1 MQILRY
7 KLKMGP
13 ERTVRMIWI
22 TMIKYSNLM
31 ATHLSMFQKITIKEM
46 ITVAN
51 QSLRTT
57 HFSPLKAILLK
68 MDRSTKNIR
77 ISPKFKIMS
86 YILKMKMQLKK
97 KMR

>member
-1 MQILRY
+1 
-7 KLKMGP
+7 
-13 ERTVRMIWI
+13 
-22 TMIKYSNLM
+22 
-31 ATHLSMFQKITIKEM
+31 MFQKITIKEM

-77 ISPKFKIMS
+77 IIPKFKIMS

>member
-1 MQILRY
+1 
-7 KLKMGP
+7 MGP

-22 TMIKYSNLM
+22 TMIKYLNLM
-31 ATHLSMFQKITIKEM
+31 VTHLSMFQKITIKEM

-57 HFSPLKAILLK
+57 HFSPLKAILPK

-77 ISPKFKIMS
+77 ISLKLKIMR